1 MEVLTWCD
9 AVQAGCR
16 CANTCTLCWTCVQIH
31 NYTVNVGVCANT
43 LQYSTGSVDAN
54 TFWYNVGVGATTLP
68 CSTGGANTACHV
80 RTPVSKPLITGHR
93 CSKCSCHHLK
103 IMTATMI
110 IMEMVTMIIMKTWS
124 SWPNKRK
131 LSDIVLEV
139 LIRKAWPTRGPD
151 WLWEGSR
158 PYLGIERSSA
168 RVSNASQGPR
178 RDGERYRV
186 IQSDPCFHGAVVDD
200 HGANKKLFQAT
211 TIQMRLY
218 KPVKAAGHALTC
230 ICNDYTHNA
239 MQVQCNDY
247 TQCNDCRIITP
258 PGIASQGS
266 ELGNTLVFRNASVT
280 LH

>member
-1 MEVLTWCD
+1 M
-9 AVQAGCR
+9 
-16 CANTCTLCWTCVQIH
+16 
-31 NYTVNVGVCANT
+31 
-43 LQYSTGSVDAN
+43 DAN
-54 TFWYNVGVGATTLP
+54 TSWYNVGVGATTLP
-68 CSTGGANTACHV
+68 CSREGANTACHV

-211 TIQMRLY
+211 SIKWVCTSPWRQ
-218 KPVKAAGHALTC
+218 PA
-230 ICNDYTHNA
+230 
-239 MQVQCNDY
+239 
-247 TQCNDCRIITP
+247 TP
-258 PGIASQGS
+258 
-266 ELGNTLVFRNASVT
+266 
-280 LH
+280 